1 MEKETVNKR
10 ITASLMCGALGDA
23 LGYAVEFMDFD
34 TILERYGSRGITEL
48 DLEDGL
54 ARFSDDTQMTLF
66 TAEGYILGYRRAT
79 ERGIDASVDLYIHEA
94 YLCWLKTQG
103 YPAESLWMNSS
114 RLVAIPELNHCRAPG
129 NTCLSALVSGDI
141 GAIEAPLNNSKG
153 CGGVMRTAPLGFVR
167 RSDGSNP
174 FGSPLVN
181 GAKAAAITHGHPMGY
196 IPAGMLSDIVDRCIY
211 ENYDSLEEL
220 VTASFEATEALFAG
234 YEGMERFE
242 EMIRL
247 ALTLAAVPVEEDEGV
262 ETDEAA
268 ISEIGEGWVGD
279 EALAIA
285 IYAAIRHR
293 DDVKAALR
301 AASNHSG
308 DSDSTAAIA
317 GNILGAWLGEYPAD
331 WAEKL
336 ELAGTIRELADD
348 MTDIAFEN

>member
-1 MEKETVNKR
+1 MEKETINKK

-34 TILERYGSRGITEL
+34 RILETHGEHGITEL

-66 TAEGYILGYRRAT
+66 TAEGYILGCRRAA
-79 ERGIDASVDLYIHEA
+79 ERGVDAGVELYIREA

-103 YPAESLWMNSS
+103 YPADSLWMQSS
-114 RLVAIPELNHCRAPG
+114 RLVSIPELNVCRAPG
-129 NTCLSALVSGDI
+129 NTCLSALVSGDF
-141 GAIEAPLNNSKG
+141 GTIEAPLNHSKG

-167 RSDGSNP
+167 RADGSNP

-196 IPAGMLSDIVDRCIY
+196 IPAGMLSDLVDRCIY
-211 ENYDSLEEL
+211 EQAGSLEEL
-220 VTASFEATEALFAG
+220 VGASFEATAALFAG
-234 YEGMERFE
+234 YDGMERFE
-242 EMIRL
+242 EMIHL
-247 ALTLAAVPVEEDEGV
+247 ALELAAVPVSENESV
-262 ETDEAA
+262 EVDEAA
-268 ISEIGEGWVGD
+268 IREIGEGWVGD

-285 IYAAIRHR
+285 IYAALRHK

-301 AASNHSG
+301 AASNHGG
-308 DSDSTAAIA
+308 DSDSTAAIC
-317 GNILGAWLGEYPAD
+317 GNILGAWLGEYPED

-336 ELAGTIRELADD
+336 ELVDTIRGLADE
-348 MTDIAFEN
+348 MTEIAFEN